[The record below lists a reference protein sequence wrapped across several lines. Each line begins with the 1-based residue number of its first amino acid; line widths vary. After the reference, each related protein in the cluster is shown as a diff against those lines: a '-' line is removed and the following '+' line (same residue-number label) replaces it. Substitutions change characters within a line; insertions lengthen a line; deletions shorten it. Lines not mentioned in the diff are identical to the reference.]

1 MALVL
6 ADRVLETTTTAGSG
20 TITLAGAEPGYQSFS
35 AVGNGNQTYYTIT
48 ADTAWEV
55 GIGTYTASGT
65 TLSRDTVLSSSASG
79 AKVTFPAGVKKV
91 FVTYPSEKSV
101 NFNVSGD
108 ITAAT
113 GRIINLGAPSLNSD
127 AATKEYVDNMTTAAL
142 HVHEAV
148 VLATPASSGR
158 NDTYNNGT
166 AGVSAT
172 LTATANGTLTIDST
186 VAQAAQRVLIKD
198 CDDQAENGIYV
209 VTTVGNGSTAYVMTR
224 ASDADT
230 YGEQGAESLDEGSYF
245 FVTGGTS
252 LKGAAFVCNTPGTIT
267 FGTTPITF
275 GEFSQAQ
282 VYSAGNGISLTATT
296 ISLASPVVVSNGGT
310 GLTTTPTNGQL
321 LIGNGT
327 NYTLSTLT
335 AGSGVSITNSAGSIT
350 LSATGLGGTVTAV
363 TATGPLASSGGTSP
377 TISIA
382 NSTGTG
388 SVVLDQGATISSA
401 TITAALS
408 ASITTITGTSAN
420 ITTVTGTTTTFSSGT
435 ISQLG
440 ATSATVTTLSGT
452 NVTYSSGTVSQLAA
466 TSATISTVSGTNA
479 TYSNGNFTSATVTTV
494 SGTTATYTSATVT
507 NLNVTSVTLSNL
519 SIASAN
525 ITTLTGTT
533 FGTTATTHLRAT
545 SAEITTL
552 TSSSANITT
561 LTGTTF
567 GTTATTQLR
576 GASAQI
582 TTATVTSANITT
594 LSGTTATISGNLGV
608 GTTVLPFKFVAAN
621 SGTDGGWI
629 YSSAAIS
636 ILGLGGYANAGD
648 GAFQIQYNR
657 GTGAITFN
665 GGTRD
670 TPAARMTIDTNGNV
684 TIPNLGS
691 TSANI
696 TTLTGTTFGTTA
708 TTQLRAN
715 SLAISTTGARFD
727 SAGDVYAIRSGGTTG
742 VIFFGSSGTRY
753 LYYDGSN
760 YTMPGANLFVNGV
773 QAVTNSGTWSI
784 GISGNAATVTNG
796 LYTTGNQTIAARTI
810 QQGSQTATLLT
821 ATGSLG
827 GLELMSAGSSA
838 AAFMTF
844 HRPAAYASYFG
855 IDTDNN
861 FAVGGWSAGA
871 ALASMKVGSFGVGT
885 AASGTAGEIR
895 ATNNITAYYSDARL
909 KDFKGKIGDALYK
922 ISQLNGYYYTENE
935 KAEEFGFKNKELQ
948 VGVSAQEVNAI
959 MPEVIAP
966 APFDMDAENKSKSG
980 ESYMTVRYEKLVPL
994 LIEAIKELKAE
1005 VEALKAAK

>member
-209 VTTVGNGSTAYVMTR
+209 VTTVGDGSTAYVMTR

-230 YGEQGAESLDEGSYF
+230 YGEQGANSLDEGSYF

-252 LKGAAFVCNTPGTIT
+252 LKGAAFVCNTAGTIT

-310 GLTTTPTNGQL
+310 GLTSTPTNGQL

-327 NYTLSTLT
+327 GYTLSTLT

-350 LSATGLGGTVTAV
+350 LSATGAGGTVTAV
-363 TATGPLASSGGTSP
+363 TATGPLASSGGTTP
-377 TISIA
+377 DISIA

-388 SVVLDQGATISSA
+388 SVVLENSPSIFSA

-440 ATSATVTTLSGT
+440 ATSATITTLSGT

-466 TSATISTVSGTNA
+466 TSATIATVSGTNV

-507 NLNVTSVTLSNL
+507 NLAVTSVTISSLSLTNLAAASATITTGNLTFSSTAQRITGDMSNATLSNRLAFQTSTTNGNTTISALPNGTAVGAACRLHNSSDPANSSRVAMGVDSSITYLESAINGTGSYLPMTFYTGGSERVRIDTSGNMGIGL
-519 SIASAN
+519 SSLTIPLQIGKGGGGNPATSGTTQTYGIARIGSSGAAALDVGTYAAGQVWMQGVNVTNLATNYDLVLQPNGSNVGIGRAPNYQLDVYRSGTTNTTIAAANDNIVNILQVSGNTAGVVGTITSHPLIFTAGNTERMRITSAGNVGIATSSASQRLAINSAN
-525 ITTLTGTT
+525 TSTNCLIEWRQGDVIQGYTGFGTDNALRLQT
-533 FGTTATTHLRAT
+533 IGTQPVGMVAGGAGYAFISLNGSERARFSAAGGFSVGTTADP
-545 SAEITTL
+545 
-552 TSSSANITT
+552 
-561 LTGTTF
+561 
-567 GTTATTQLR
+567 
-576 GASAQI
+576 GA
-582 TTATVTSANITT
+582 
-594 LSGTTATISGNLGV
+594 
-608 GTTVLPFKFVAAN
+608 
-621 SGTDGGWI
+621 
-629 YSSAAIS
+629 
-636 ILGLGGYANAGD
+636 
-648 GAFQIQYNR
+648 
-657 GTGAITFN
+657 GAIF
-665 GGTRD
+665 
-670 TPAARMTIDTNGNV
+670 
-684 TIPNLGS
+684 
-691 TSANI
+691 
-696 TTLTGTTFGTTA
+696 
-708 TTQLRAN
+708 
-715 SLAISTTGARFD
+715 
-727 SAGDVYAIRSGGTTG
+727 
-742 VIFFGSSGTRY
+742 
-753 LYYDGSN
+753 
-760 YTMPGANLFVNGV
+760 
-773 QAVTNSGTWSI
+773 
-784 GISGNAATVTNG
+784 
-796 LYTTGNQTIAARTI
+796 
-810 QQGSQTATLLT
+810 
-821 ATGSLG
+821 ATG
-827 GLELMSAGSSA
+827 
-838 AAFMTF
+838 
-844 HRPAAYASYFG
+844 
-855 IDTDNN
+855 
-861 FAVGGWSAGA
+861 
-871 ALASMKVGSFGVGT
+871 
-885 AASGTAGEIR
+885 
-895 ATNNITAYYSDARL
+895 NITAYYSDARL

-922 ISQLNGYYYTENE
+922 VSQLNGYYYTENE
-935 KAEEFGFKNKELQ
+935 KAEEFGYNNKELQ
-948 VGVSAQEVNAI
+948 VGVSAQEVKAVL
-959 MPEVIAP
+959 PEVVSA
-966 APFDMDAENKSKSG
+966 APFDLDEKGESKSG
-980 ESYMTVRYEKLVPL
+980 ENYMTVNYEKLVPL